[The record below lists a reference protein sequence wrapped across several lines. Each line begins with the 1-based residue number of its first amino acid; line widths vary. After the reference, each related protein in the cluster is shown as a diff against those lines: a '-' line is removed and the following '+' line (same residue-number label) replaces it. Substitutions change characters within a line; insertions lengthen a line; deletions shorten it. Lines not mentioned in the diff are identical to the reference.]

1 MILNSKLNNEVKII
15 LRKKFSS
22 LQQSWLISLE
32 NNNEIN
38 YENNMNNYLISS
50 YEDINQE
57 IINENE
63 INEDNEIQDENDL
76 KNCKKSDKIVK
87 ITKKISKNVTKVSPR
102 GKIISSPKIQN
113 REMLSYGNAL
123 RICNEISAL
132 TIGKQIKFLKT
143 YICALNDFSD

>member
-1 MILNSKLNNEVKII
+1 MILNSKLNNDVKII

-22 LQQSWLISLE
+22 LQQSWLILLE

-38 YENNMNNYLISS
+38 HENNMNNYLISS
-50 YEDINQE
+50 GEDINQE
-57 IINENE
+57 IINEND

-87 ITKKISKNVTKVSPR
+87 TSKKISKNVKKVSPR
-102 GKIISSPKIQN
+102 GKIISSPKSQN

-132 TIGKQIKFLKT
+132 TIGKQIKLMKKYF
-143 YICALNDFSD
+143 ICID